1 MSPDGIDAS
10 GGRDAQ
16 VLTLPDGRRLGFAEY
31 GDPDGVPV
39 MSFHGGL
46 SSRLDAAPADV
57 ACGELGIRLVAPDRP
72 GIGLSDFQTGR
83 TLLDWPADVV
93 ALADALFGVERFGG
107 VGWSAGG
114 PYVAACGYAVPE
126 RLTAGAMVASAV
138 PLEISS
144 RSGLSLADRTLL
156 FMSERMPWAASQA
169 LRLSIGLP
177 SPTRLE
183 RSIARS
189 LVAVDME
196 AIRRA
201 GPPAESVAFMKE
213 SLRGGTRGVIA
224 DYRVFGEP
232 WGFALEDVAI
242 PIHVWQG
249 SEDTQCPPE
258 DPLLLAE
265 HLPDAEL
272 TIVAGEGHISL
283 LRNQARTIL
292 EPFVAV
298 AR

>member
-1 MSPDGIDAS
+1 MI
-10 GGRDAQ
+10 
-16 VLTLPDGRRLGFAEY
+16 VLPDGRRLGYAEY

-46 SSRLDAAPADV
+46 SSRLDAAPADE
-57 ACGELGIRLVAPDRP
+57 ACRTLGIRLVSPDRP
-72 GIGLSDFQTGR
+72 GMGLSDFQEGR

-93 ALADALFGVERFGG
+93 SLADGLGIGRFGA

-114 PYVAACGYAVPE
+114 PYVAACGFAIAE

-138 PLEISS
+138 PFELSS
-144 RSGLSLADRTLL
+144 RRGLNLADRVLL
-156 FMSERMPWAASQA
+156 FLSERMPWAASQA
-169 LRLSIGLP
+169 LRLSVGLP

-183 RSIARS
+183 RSIAHS
-189 LVAVDME
+189 LVAADME

-201 GPPAESVAFMKE
+201 GPPDRSLAFMKE
-213 SLRGGTRGVIA
+213 ALRDGTRGVIA
-224 DYRVFGEP
+224 DYRVFGDP
-232 WGFALEDVAI
+232 WGFALEDVAV

-249 SEDTQCPPE
+249 SEDTLCPPG
-258 DPLLLAE
+258 DPALLAE

-272 TIVAGEGHISL
+272 TIVPGEGHLSL
-283 LRNQARTIL
+283 LRNQARAIL

-298 AR
+298 AC

>member
-1 MSPDGIDAS
+1 MTPVGPGAE
-10 GGRDAQ
+10 GGGDAQ
-16 VLTLPDGRRLGFAEY
+16 VVALPDGRRLGFAEY
-31 GDPDGVPV
+31 GDPEGIPV
-39 MSFHGGL
+39 LSFHGGL
-46 SSRLDAAPADV
+46 SSRLDAAPADG
-57 ACGELGIRLVAPDRP
+57 ACRELGIRLVAPDRP
-72 GIGLSDFQTGR
+72 GIGLSDFQVGR
-83 TLLDWPADVV
+83 RLLDWPADMV
-93 ALADALFGVERFGG
+93 ALADELGIGRFGA

-114 PYVAACGYAVPE
+114 PYVAACGFAVPE

-138 PLEISS
+138 PLEISG
-144 RSGLSLADRTLL
+144 RRGLSKADRALL
-156 FMSERMPWAASQA
+156 FLSERLPWAASQA

-196 AIRRA
+196 AIRRS

-213 SLRGGTRGVIA
+213 SLRSGTRGVIA

-232 WGFALEDVAI
+232 WGFGLEDVAV

-258 DPLLLAE
+258 DPVLLAE
-265 HLPDAEL
+265 HLPDAQL
-272 TIVAGEGHISL
+272 TIVVGEGHVSL
-283 LRNQARTIL
+283 LRNHARTIL

-298 AR
+298 VP